1 MTAMKKRMILA
12 TLSSLLL
19 CMAACS
25 NKQLPTSEDILTEAR
40 AVKTLNAYDE
50 MNCVVYDMKVTPA
63 SPKSS
68 IDRFVSDDCVEVL
81 KSDTLF
87 PAILPKRN
95 RCISSKVVETT
106 AVIYLFI
113 LWDFPFG

>member
-1 MTAMKKRMILA
+1 MILA

-68 IDRFVSDDCVEVL
+68 IDRFVSDDCVEGAG
-81 KSDTLF
+81 SFEIRYSF
-87 PAILPKRN
+87 PAILTKRN

>member
-68 IDRFVSDDCVEVL
+68 IDRFVSDDCVEGAGSFEQQGYIPFYDNSRCRHVHPG
-81 KSDTLF
+81 DTARQRAL
-87 PAILPKRN
+87 AIL
-95 RCISSKVVETT
+95 
-106 AVIYLFI
+106 
-113 LWDFPFG
+113 

>member
-50 MNCVVYDMKVTPA
+50 MNCVVHFLAPEVVIPVTVNNRHAKFFRVLGDFVFPNQILFFRQFFRSGIGVYPA
-63 SPKSS
+63 KWW
-68 IDRFVSDDCVEVL
+68 R
-81 KSDTLF
+81 
-87 PAILPKRN
+87 LPQ
-95 RCISSKVVETT
+95 
-106 AVIYLFI
+106 
-113 LWDFPFG
+113 